1 MMLFPERLFIITDKY
16 RKENFDFVLLL
27 FGVGLFG
34 FVFCFARAESAGSFK
49 PALSPTSSSDSSLP
63 GSPRFSYEA
72 ELSDSGSEPDVYAL
86 LKDVWK

>member
-1 MMLFPERLFIITDKY
+1 MLSLSIITDKY

-34 FVFCFARAESAGSFK
+34 LVFCFAHAESAGSSQA
-49 PALSPTSSSDSSLP
+49 ALSPTSSSDSLLL
-63 GSPRFSYEA
+63 GSPRFSYET